1 MKSRQQHTE
10 QMLQQNSGA
19 LQQSQQQQAA
29 AATVA
34 GHCASSMSMVD
45 TRLLGKPERWNGE
58 DKSWKDWRFVTRAH
72 LMAALPS
79 IHDLL
84 ERAGERATRYAVPS
98 SLKTKPDT
106 VDNCFTCWFFW
117 SLDANWRKVKVQVKE
132 KVQLLGE
139 LCTNNGNFPRSRS
152 RFAGVLISILNYRF
166 TGDAHAAMEAFER
179 CGHPPYPCPRD
190 SRRMLRFHGQEH
202 RRP

>member
-1 MKSRQQHTE
+1 MAEMALRQQHTE
-10 QMLQQNSGA
+10 QVLQQTAGA

-34 GHCASSMSMVD
+34 GQSASMD

-58 DKSWKDWRFVTRAH
+58 DKSWKDWRFVTRAY

-84 ERAGERATRYAVPS
+84 DRAENGEERVTRYSVPS

-106 VDNCFTCWFFW
+106 VDKCYVLVLLVTGRA
-117 SLDANWRKVKVQVKE
+117 LDKVQGA
-132 KVQLLGE
+132 GE
-139 LCTNNGNFPRSRS
+139 GE
-152 RFAGVLISILNYRF
+152 G
-166 TGDAHAAMEAFER
+166 AAVWEAV
-179 CGHPPYPCPRD
+179 H
-190 SRRMLRFHGQEH
+190 EH
-202 RRP
+202 